1 MKFIQFILE
10 IKRINLQ
17 INLFKRDRYISEWI
31 MLSIVDD
38 CLLNLSNS
46 IRSIEF
52 WSSFRK
58 SVVNISTAN
67 FRFEGGSFHAS
78 IGRELIKRWSSFRSR
93 LVKRYVQS
101 RYRSILPSKLFSF
114 VNSIKRKKERKKEN
128 KLNETGGWMVWWM
141 RDFHRF
147 STLFCLVKILHRW

>member
-17 INLFKRDRYISEWI
+17 INLFKGDRYISEWI

-78 IGRELIKRWSSFRSR
+78 IGRELIKR
-93 LVKRYVQS
+93 
-101 RYRSILPSKLFSF
+101 
-114 VNSIKRKKERKKEN
+114 
-128 KLNETGGWMVWWM
+128 
-141 RDFHRF
+141 
-147 STLFCLVKILHRW
+147 